1 MWLSRNRIFICII
14 CTGCC
19 QERFSV
25 LHQDPVGGLFVDV
38 PGHGWRQ
45 SGGVELQSMPIQV
58 ALS

>member
-1 MWLSRNRIFICII
+1 M
-14 CTGCC
+14 
-19 QERFSV
+19 

-38 PGHGWRQ
+38 PGHGWLQ

>member
-1 MWLSRNRIFICII
+1 
-14 CTGCC
+14 
-19 QERFSV
+19 V